1 MRFAAFID
9 VQTVERRSMVMI
21 VGVPK
26 EIKQDEYR
34 VAMLPVGVEEL
45 VRRGHRVLV
54 EAGAGLGSG
63 IFDHEYVRQGA
74 ELQTSPEEI
83 FGQAELIVKVKEPQ
97 PSELKVIRTG
107 QVLFTYFHLAADHE
121 LTEALLASGAT
132 CVAYETLADDQGRLP
147 LLTPMSEVAGR
158 MSIQEGA
165 KFLERPQMGRGILLG
180 GVPGVAPAY
189 ITILGGGVVGAN
201 AAKIAAG
208 FNADIAILD
217 INMDRLRYLDDIM
230 PPNVNCLFSDRHTV
244 REQLAKADLVIGAVL
259 IPGAKAPMLV
269 EREDLQRMKPG
280 SVIIDVAID
289 QGGCIATSKPTS
301 HSNPT
306 YIVEEVLHYCVTNM
320 PGAVGRTSTF
330 ALCNVT
336 LPWVLE
342 IAQRGI
348 EAAARDLRPVARA
361 INLHDGEVTNRAVA
375 ETFGL
380 TYSPRF
386 RVA

>member
-1 MRFAAFID
+1 
-9 VQTVERRSMVMI
+9 MI

-34 VAMLPVGVEEL
+34 VAMLPVGAEEL
-45 VRRGHRVLV
+45 VRRGHRVLI

-63 IFDHEYVRQGA
+63 ISDHDYLRQGA
-74 ELQTSPEEI
+74 ELASGPAEI
-83 FGQAELIVKVKEPQ
+83 FSQADLIVKVKEPQ
-97 PSELKVIRTG
+97 RSELKIIRRG
-107 QVLFTYFHLAADHE
+107 QILFTYFHLAADRD
-121 LTEALLASGAT
+121 LTERLLATGAA
-132 CVAYETLADDQGRLP
+132 CVAYETLADDLGRLP

-230 PPNVNCLFSDRHTV
+230 PPNVNCLFGDRHTV

-269 EREDLQRMKPG
+269 EKEDLRRMKSG

-289 QGGCIATSKPTS
+289 QGGCVATSRPTS

-336 LPWVLE
+336 LPWVLA
-342 IAQRGI
+342 IADRGI

-361 INLHDGEVTNRAVA
+361 INLFDGEVTNKPVA

-380 TYSPRF
+380 PYSPRF
-386 RVA
+386 KVA

>member
-1 MRFAAFID
+1 
-9 VQTVERRSMVMI
+9 MI

-26 EIKQDEYR
+26 EIKLDEYR

-45 VRRGHRVLV
+45 VRRGHQVLV
-54 EAGAGLGSG
+54 ETGAGTGSG
-63 IFDHEYVRQGA
+63 LADHDYQQEGA
-74 ELQTSPEEI
+74 ELVSGPEEI
-83 FGQAELIVKVKEPQ
+83 FARADMVVKVKEPM
-97 PSELKVIRTG
+97 PKEWPLIRKG
-107 QVLFTYFHLAADHE
+107 QVLFTYFHFAADRE
-121 LTEALLASGAT
+121 LTDAMLSSGAT

-165 KFLERPQMGRGILLG
+165 KYLERPQQGRGILLA
-180 GVPGVAPAY
+180 GVPGVAPAH

-208 FNADIAILD
+208 FRADVAILD

-230 PPNVNCLFSDRHTV
+230 PPNVDCLFSDRHTI
-244 REQLAKADLVIGAVL
+244 REQLARADLVIGAVL
-259 IPGAKAPMLV
+259 IPGAKAPRLV
-269 EREDLQRMKPG
+269 EIEDLRRMKPG

-289 QGGCIATSKPTS
+289 QGGCIATSRPTS

-306 YIVEEVLHYCVTNM
+306 YIAEEVLHYCVTNM

-336 LPWVLE
+336 LPWAIE

-348 EAAARDLRPVARA
+348 DAAARDLRQMARA
-361 INLHDGEVTNRAVA
+361 INLFDGEVTNRAVA
-375 ETFGL
+375 DTFEL
-380 TYSPRF
+380 AYSNRF
-386 RVA
+386 SPS